1 MPFAFPVF
9 SNYYVLYS
17 DHLFLFHNTCTL
29 YINKIQKI
37 KNNLDIIFHVFLQ
50 LKKLNKCKISE
61 IASTND
67 KSHKCLKF
75 ILKATLL
82 IVQVSCSSRL

>member
-17 DHLFLFHNTCTL
+17 DHLFLFHSTL
-29 YINKIQKI
+29 YMNKIHKI
-37 KNNLDIIFHVFLQ
+37 KTIFHVFLQ